1 MAVLL
6 PPPIPPLALAVAS
19 WIYAGAGIALAFF
32 GRLIWGRLMTLVGL
46 ILGGTVGWSV
56 GALLLPGIFA
66 PLALGLV
73 GALIGAMLFTW
84 IVEVALAAMAG
95 ALGLYVT
102 YRTLLDYLPSDTPVI
117 AGLDTPL
124 IAGILVLLVIFS
136 VTFYYMHGLLG
147 YVTGLVGGVLT
158 GIGLFL
164 LTGALQL
171 SVAAAVGAAI
181 GGTLLQELVLK
192 RYEERLRAA
201 LRRRVGPRR
210 RA

>member
-1 MAVLL
+1 MAVTL

-19 WIYAGAGIALAFF
+19 WIYAAAGVSLAFL
-32 GRLIWGRLMTLVGL
+32 GRIIWGRLMTFVGI
-46 ILGGTVGWSV
+46 ILGGTVGWNV
-56 GALLLPGIFA
+56 GALIIPGLFV

-95 ALGLYVT
+95 ALGLYVA
-102 YRTLLDYLPSDTPVI
+102 YRSLLDYVSSDTAV
-117 AGLDTPL
+117 

-136 VTFYYMHGLLG
+136 VTFYYMHGLLS

-158 GIGLFL
+158 GVGLFL
-164 LTGALQL
+164 LTADLQL
-171 SVAAAVGAAI
+171 SVLAAI
-181 GGTLLQELVLK
+181 GAAVLGTLLQELVLK
-192 RYEERLRAA
+192 RHEARLRAA
-201 LRRRVGPRR
+201 VRRRVGPRP